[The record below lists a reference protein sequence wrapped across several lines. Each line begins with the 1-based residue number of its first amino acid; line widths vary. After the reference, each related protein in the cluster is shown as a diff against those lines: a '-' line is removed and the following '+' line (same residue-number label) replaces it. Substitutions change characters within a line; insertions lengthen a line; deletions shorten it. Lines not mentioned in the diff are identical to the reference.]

1 MQELEVVNLE
11 DDKRLSD
18 EEIMDIY
25 RKETNRPLSKY
36 QRRMNDAAQQLYLQ
50 NPGLIRKR
58 QLLIDTAR
66 ERIISDG
73 FEFVKGKSRS
83 KKNLKDELVPVAKR
97 SKLSQSFRENRIH
110 EIEEDIRDLNDRIKF
125 KDGRISAALNM
136 KEYKKCDEI
145 KEEVT
150 TLKHKRRE
158 LEAELKRL
166 QKSTR
171 QSRYYYNKK
180 ARKSSSTSDMESSE
194 DGKKEKS
201 SLFSRAATPE
211 SSAASSRSHTP
222 SYSPVSHDD
231 TDFTQEV
238 VDLTSGRHSD
248 DDYF

>member
-1 MQELEVVNLE
+1 MST
-11 DDKRLSD
+11 KS
-18 EEIMDIY
+18 
-25 RKETNRPLSKY
+25 
-36 QRRMNDAAQQLYLQ
+36 
-50 NPGLIRKR
+50 
-58 QLLIDTAR
+58 AR
-66 ERIISDG
+66 ERIIADG
-73 FEFVKGKSRS
+73 FQFVKGKSRS
-83 KKNLKDELVPVAKR
+83 KKNLKDDEPIPVAKR

-145 KEEVT
+145 KEVT

-180 ARKSSSTSDMESSE
+180 AKQSLSTSDMESSE
-194 DGKKEKS
+194 DSKKEKS

-222 SYSPVSHDD
+222 SYSPISHDDD

-238 VDLTSGRHSD
+238 VDLTSGRPSD
-248 DDYF
+248 DDSF